1 MWANA
6 LCHKHTMTT
15 RQHRLSG
22 YKAKEPVA
30 KAEKVSIP
38 ESWDL
43 NEHQRNFIES
53 FLDPKVK

>member
-1 MWANA
+1 
-6 LCHKHTMTT
+6 MTT